1 MSRGRSRSAT
11 REATR
16 AAAGSATGE
25 GRPRRTQAE
34 RRAHTHGALLDATI
48 DCLVE
53 RGYSRT
59 STNDIIRVA
68 GVSRG
73 ALLHHFASKAEL
85 LGAAVELLFERCELA
100 FREAFAALPVE
111 ERTLERAVGQLWTIF
126 RSPQYDAV
134 LELVVASRT
143 DPELR
148 SVLVAVLERFERSV
162 AADFGMLF
170 PATAAAPD
178 SIAIVRFAFAVLDGA
193 ALSADLG
200 FTDSADETV
209 AILRALAAIH
219 LDNPQPPTAPA
230 DPPTD
235 ATDHAEMPAGQAA
248 SQEVSP

>member
-1 MSRGRSRSAT
+1 MVEGMSR
-11 REATR
+11 ER
-16 AAAGSATGE
+16 AGAGERRG
-25 GRPRRTQAE
+25 RRTQAE

-59 STNDIIRVA
+59 STNDIIRIA

-85 LGAAVELLFERCELA
+85 LGAAAELVFERCEMQ

-111 ERTLERAVGQLWTIF
+111 ERTLEQAVEQLWVIF
-126 RSPQYDAV
+126 RSPAYDAA

-148 SVLVAVLERFERSV
+148 TVLVAVLNRFERSV

-178 SIAIVRFAFAVLDGA
+178 SLAIVRFAFAALDGA

-200 FTDSADETV
+200 FTDTAEETV
-209 AILRALAAIH
+209 AILRALATIH
-219 LDNPQPPTAPA
+219 LDNPQ
-230 DPPTD
+230 
-235 ATDHAEMPAGQAA
+235 QAA
-248 SQEVSP
+248 HPGEELTHEHQP